1 MRRYHQE
8 KHIIERRR
16 EEARRAHGGEYCKP
30 GRYRKTHI
38 GCNAVSCQLCH
49 PEKFPKRIPTKQEL
63 QAQKDLNQHD

>member
-16 EEARRAHGGEYCKP
+16 EEARHAHGGEYCKP

-38 GCNAVSCQLCH
+38 GCNVASCQLCH
-49 PEKFPKRIPTKQEL
+49 PEKFPKRIPTRQEL